1 MRPPQPTDTI
11 GYNDAE
17 YRNSNSVRF
26 HGAATAWVGGH
37 TGQGSVIG
45 IIDSGIFQAN
55 SEFAGRISPD
65 STDIISSRGVL
76 EGEGDHGTLVA
87 MVAAAANDGQ
97 GTVGIAY
104 DATILAIRADTPGTC
119 ATECTFGDISVAID
133 YAVDHGA
140 KVINISLGGSGASS
154 AEVAAVQR
162 ASQAGV
168 VVVVAAGNDGETRPD
183 AFARG
188 LTGQGFDNVII
199 AGAVDGVGNIADF
212 SNQASSREQYFLSA
226 LGDGVT
232 VYLNGPQWAGDPNCP
247 SPNFC
252 SISGTSFAAPQ
263 IAGAVALIAQA
274 FPNMTGAEIVEL
286 LFSTAQD
293 VGTPGVDKIYGHG
306 ILDIYEA
313 FQPQGTTTLA
323 GKSSAALPL
332 TDTTAVGSPAMG
344 DALTSMSVNTLVLDK
359 YRRAYNFNIG
369 LSMRGAVLT
378 PRLYDAIGGETR
390 FLSSRTDAMSLA
402 YTIDASNPAAVRGMP
417 GQLML
422 TTGQAETARVLA
434 ARVALQLAPDTQ
446 FGFAYAE
453 RPDGLVMQMQGQ
465 DRPAFLIARQS
476 GSEDGTVHRAT
487 MSLALRKQ
495 LGAWGLTFAGESGEV
510 LSGNTQWLVRE
521 AAGSRTEDKMRS
533 FSLLAD
539 RRWGGLQAA
548 LGLDW
553 MQEDRTV
560 LGGRFHEAFGGGG
573 ANTLFVDASSGL
585 RIAPGWKIYGALRNG
600 WTFAD
605 SSSVIE
611 NGSVIYSRAWS
622 VDLERAGLFSGEDRI
637 GLRIAQPLRVEGGGL
652 RLSLPVAYSY
662 DTESA
667 TFGTIPLSLTP
678 DGREIVGE
686 LAWHGP
692 LWGGSASASIY
703 YRREPG
709 HYEAMPD
716 DRGVALRWNTGF

>member
-11 GYNDAE
+11 GYNDVE

-26 HGAATAWVGGH
+26 HGVATAWVGGH
-37 TGQGSVIG
+37 TGQGAVIG
-45 IIDSGIFQAN
+45 IIDSGIFQSN

-119 ATECTFGDISVAID
+119 ATECTFGDIAAAID

-140 KVINISLGGSGASS
+140 KVVNISLGGSGASS
-154 AEVAAVQR
+154 AEIAAVKR
-162 ASQAGV
+162 ASEAGV

-188 LTGQGFDNVII
+188 LSGSGFDNVII
-199 AGAVDGVGNIADF
+199 AGAVDGTGVIADF
-212 SNQASSREQYFLSA
+212 SNQASGREQYFLSA

-232 VYLNGPQWAGDPNCP
+232 VYLNGPQWADDPGCP

-252 SISGTSFAAPQ
+252 AISGTSFAAPQ

-293 VGTPGVDKIYGHG
+293 VGTPGVDKTYGHG

-323 GKSSAALPL
+323 GKGLASLPMN
-332 TDTTAVGSPAMG
+332 DTTAVGSPAMG
-344 DALTSMSVNTLVLDK
+344 DALSTMSINTVLLDK
-359 YRRAYNFNIG
+359 YDRAYNFNIG
-369 LSMRGAVLT
+369 LSMRGAAL
-378 PRLYDAIGGETR
+378 PSRLYEAIGGETR
-390 FLSSRTDAMSLA
+390 FLSSTTDAMSLA

-417 GQLML
+417 SQLML

-453 RPDGLVMQMQGQ
+453 RPDGLVMQLQGQ
-465 DRPAFLIARQS
+465 DRPAFLIARPA
-476 GSEDGTVHRAT
+476 GSDDGTVHRAG

-495 LGAWGLTFAGESGEV
+495 FGGWGLTFAGESGEV
-510 LSGNTQWLVRE
+510 LSGNTQWLVSE
-521 AAGSRTEDKMRS
+521 AAGSRTEDRMRS
-533 FSLLAD
+533 FSLMAD
-539 RRWGGLQAA
+539 RRWGGVQAA

-573 ANTLFVDASSGL
+573 SNTLFVDASAGMQV
-585 RIAPGWKIYGALRNG
+585 APGWKIYGSLRNG

-605 SSSVIE
+605 RSSVIAS
-611 NGSVIYSRAWS
+611 GSVIQSRAWS
-622 VDLERAGLFSGEDRI
+622 VDLEKTGLFSGADRI
-637 GLRIAQPLRVEGGGL
+637 GLRIAQPLRVESGGL
-652 RLSLPVAYSY
+652 NLSLPVAYSY

-667 TFGTIPLSLTP
+667 TFGTIPLSLAP
-678 DGREIVGE
+678 DGREIMGE
-686 LAWHGP
+686 LAWRGP

-716 DRGVALRWNTGF
+716 DQGVALRWNAGF